1 MRLEEAFSVVPAA
14 LPNGFEQFARHL
26 RPEYIQDALGLT
38 GTATI
43 RRRRLPAEAVVWL
56 MIGIALMRSE
66 SIERIAALLGVAL
79 PSTTRELVARSALT
93 QARQRLGDAPMEY
106 VFSATGAE
114 WAARSAE
121 AHRWRGLSVY
131 AMDGTI
137 IRVPDTRE
145 NWDTFGGQ
153 VGAGKRAGSAYPTVR
168 VLGLMAARSHVLAAM
183 QFAGYSTGEVTL
195 AKELWPQIPDDSV
208 TLVDRNFL
216 IAGALNTLRADG
228 TNRHWMTRAKSTTRL
243 KTIER
248 LGPGDEWVEIQLSD
262 ATRRANP
269 GLPDQWLARAIRY
282 RRKGFRPSVLLTSL
296 RDPQEYP
303 RGELVE
309 LYHERWEIELGY
321 DEIKTHM
328 LAREETIRSRTP
340 NCVRQELWAIGLA
353 YNLVRVEM
361 ERVADEAGLSPTRI
375 SFVNALSM
383 ICHAWIIWSTQPLAP
398 GRIPS
403 ALLDLRQR
411 LRLFVLPPRRPER
424 AFPRAVK
431 IKMSAYAKKWVRRP
445 RRSTK

>member
-1 MRLEEAFSVVPAA
+1 MRLEAAFAVVPAT
-14 LPNGFEQFARHL
+14 LPDGFEQFARHL
-26 RPEYIQDALGLT
+26 RPEYILDALAVT

-56 MIGIALMRSE
+56 LVGIALMRSE

-79 PSTTRELVARSALT
+79 PSTRRELVARSALT

-106 VFSATGAE
+106 IFSATGAE
-114 WAARSAE
+114 WAARGAD
-121 AHRWRGLSVY
+121 AHRWRDLSVY
-131 AMDGTI
+131 AMDGTTV
-137 IRVPDTRE
+137 RVPDTRE
-145 NWDTFGGQ
+145 NWNAFEGQ

-168 VLGLMAARSHVLAAM
+168 VVGLMAARSHVLAAM
-183 QFAGYSTGEVTL
+183 QFAGYRTGEVTL
-195 AKELWPQIPDDSV
+195 AKELWPQIPNDSV

-216 IAGALNTLRADG
+216 IAGALNQLCDDG
-228 TNRHWMTRAKSTTRL
+228 TNRHWLTRAKSTTRL
-243 KTIER
+243 RTLQR
-248 LGPGDEWVEIQLSD
+248 LGPGDELVEIQLSD
-262 ATRRANP
+262 ATRRKNP

-282 RRKGFRPSVLLTSL
+282 RRKGFRSSVLLTSL
-296 RDPQEYP
+296 KDMKKYP
-303 RGELVE
+303 RDEVVE

-340 NCVRQELWAIGLA
+340 SSVRQELWAIGLA

-361 ERVADEAGLSPTRI
+361 ERAADEAGISPTRI

-383 ICHAWIIWSTQPLAP
+383 ICHAWIVWSTQPLAP

-411 LRLFVLPPRRPER
+411 LRLLVLPERRHGRTYPRV
-424 AFPRAVK
+424 VK
-431 IKMSAYAKKWVRRP
+431 IKMSNYAKKWVRRP
-445 RRSTK
+445 RRTK